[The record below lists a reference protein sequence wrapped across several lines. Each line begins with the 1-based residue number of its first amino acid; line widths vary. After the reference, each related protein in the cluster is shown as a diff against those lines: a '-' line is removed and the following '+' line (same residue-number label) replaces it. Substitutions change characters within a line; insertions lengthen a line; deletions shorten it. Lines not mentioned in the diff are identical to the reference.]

1 MRNVVVRAA
10 AIGSAAVI
18 AVVAMLLVLQAR
30 SSGSSDPSALP
41 VARGEAWIAVGGVV
55 LVFVGIA
62 LVAALVI
69 HLVRSRRRPGS

>member
-1 MRNVVVRAA
+1 MVRAA

-30 SSGSSDPSALP
+30 SSGSSSDPSALP